1 MNREEKR
8 ARGRPTINPV
18 LKKNSIHLKL
28 PRWLIE
34 FLDASEFSRAIM
46 IETALKKTYKLK
58 PPE

>member
-1 MNREEKR
+1 MNRSEKKR
-8 ARGRPTINPV
+8 RGRPSVSPS

-34 FLDASEFSRAIM
+34 FLDKGEFSRAIM

-58 PPE
+58 TPE

>member
-1 MNREEKR
+1 MNSGEEKR
-8 ARGRPTINPV
+8 RGRPLISPS

-34 FLDASEFSRAIM
+34 FLDKGEFSRAIM
-46 IETALKKTYKLK
+46 IEAALKKTYKLK